1 MKLCIFSDT
10 HLNVSRQAHTT
21 AESSKKLNDRLYEQ
35 AINCLSMEH
44 ENVIVGDLFDKT
56 FNPEWAIIQG
66 INIANQALVLAGN
79 HDETNREGTKC
90 SLEVVHASGG
100 QVVRQ
105 LRMGHPHVKVI
116 GDMILVPH
124 HATQELFDQALEEA
138 IKISME
144 LRGYRYLFVHCN
156 RGEAIGDKSD
166 STLYLSDEQEDKL
179 LGYFNRIFYGHE
191 HKAAT
196 HKGDKVVVCG
206 NTFPTSFGDIGTKYR
221 YFLDTDTDV
230 MTSEVI
236 WDVETGFLE
245 VTIGEELPT
254 MDSAEF
260 VLIKGSAT
268 RKETAEMI
276 EQCWK
281 AYPQALA
288 VRSIVSYP
296 EEVVTKAKASE
307 PVNLLAAIEADL
319 EGSEMLELFLELKH
333 AAD

>member
-35 AINCLSMEH
+35 ATNCLSMAH
-44 ENVIVGDLFDKT
+44 DNVIVGDLFDKT

-66 INIANQALVLAGN
+66 IRIAKQAFVLAGN

-100 QVVRQ
+100 QVIRQ
-105 LRMGHPHVKVI
+105 LRMGYPHVKVI
-116 GDMILVPH
+116 GDLVFVPH

-138 IKISME
+138 VKMSKE
-144 LRGYRYLFVHCN
+144 LRGNRYLFVHCN

-166 STLYLSDEQEDKL
+166 STLYISDEQEDKL
-179 LGYFNRIFYGHE
+179 LGYFQRVFYGHE

-196 HKGDKVVVCG
+196 HKGGKVVVCG

-230 MTSEVI
+230 MTSQII
-236 WDVETGFLE
+236 WDVDTHYVE
-245 VTIGEELPT
+245 VTIGETLPVAKE
-254 MDSAEF
+254 AEF

-296 EEVVTKAKASE
+296 DEVVTKAKASE
-307 PVNLLAAIEADL
+307 PVNLLSAIESDL

>member
-44 ENVIVGDLFDKT
+44 ENVVVGDLFDKT

-66 INIANQALVLAGN
+66 IRIAKQAFVLAGN

-105 LRMGHPHVKVI
+105 LRMGYPHAMVI

-138 IKISME
+138 VKMSME

-166 STLYLSDEQEDKL
+166 STLYLSDEQEDTL

-191 HKAAT
+191 HKAGT
-196 HKGDKVVVCG
+196 YKGGKVVVCG

-236 WDVETGFLE
+236 WDADTHFVEF
-245 VTIGEELPT
+245 TIGETLPAAE
-254 MDSAEF
+254 DAEF

-281 AYPQALA
+281 AYPHALA

-296 EEVVTKAKASE
+296 EEVVTKAKSSE
-307 PVNLLAAIEADL
+307 PVNLLATIEADL

>member
-21 AESSKKLNDRLYEQ
+21 TESSKKLNARLYEQ
-35 AINCLSMEH
+35 AINCLSLEH

-66 INIANQALVLAGN
+66 IRIAKQAFVLAGN
-79 HDETNREGTKC
+79 HDETNREGTRC
-90 SLEVVHASGG
+90 SLEVVQASGG
-100 QVVRQ
+100 QVIRQ

-116 GDMILVPH
+116 GDLVFVPH
-124 HATQELFDQALEEA
+124 HATQELFDLALEEA
-138 IKISME
+138 VKVSME

-166 STLYLSDEQEDKL
+166 STLYISDEQEDKL
-179 LGYFNRIFYGHE
+179 LDYFNRIFYGHE

-196 HKGDKVVVCG
+196 HKGGKVVVCG

-221 YFLDTDTDV
+221 YFLDTETDV
-230 MTSEVI
+230 LTSEVI
-236 WDVETGFLE
+236 WDVETGFAE

-254 MDSAEF
+254 LDSAEF
-260 VLIKGSAT
+260 VLIKGSST

-276 EQCWK
+276 EECWK

-296 EEVVTKAKASE
+296 DEVVTKAKASE
-307 PVNLLAAIEADL
+307 PVNLLSAIEADL
-319 EGSEMLELFLELKH
+319 EGSEMLDLFLELKH

>member
-21 AESSKKLNDRLYEQ
+21 AESSKRLNERLFEQ
-35 AINCLSMEH
+35 AVKCLSMEH
-44 ENVIVGDLFDKT
+44 DNVIVGDLFDKT

-66 INIANQALVLAGN
+66 ISIAKRAVVLAGN
-79 HDETNREGTKC
+79 HDETNREGTRC

-100 QVVRQ
+100 HVIRQ
-105 LRMGHPHVKVI
+105 LRMGYPHVTGVGNI
-116 GDMILVPH
+116 VLVPH

-138 IKISME
+138 VKMSAEIE
-144 LRGYRYLFVHCN
+144 GNRYLFVHCN

-166 STLYLSDEQEDKL
+166 STLYISDEQEDKL

-191 HKAAT
+191 HKAGT
-196 HKGDKVVVCG
+196 YKKGKVVVCG

-221 YFLDTDTDV
+221 YFLDTDTDEL
-230 MTSEVI
+230 TSEVI
-236 WDVETGFLE
+236 WDVETGFIE

-254 MDSAEF
+254 KDSAEF

-276 EQCWK
+276 EECWK
-281 AYPQALA
+281 VYPQALA

-296 EEVVTKAKASE
+296 EEVVTKAKATE

>member
-21 AESSKKLNDRLYEQ
+21 SESSKKLNDRLYEQ
-35 AINCLSMEH
+35 AVNCLSSEH
-44 ENVIVGDLFDKT
+44 ENVVVGDLFDKT

-66 INIANQALVLAGN
+66 IHIAKQAFVLAGN

-90 SLEVVHASGG
+90 SLEVVHASVG
-100 QVVRQ
+100 QVIRQ
-105 LRMGHPHVKVI
+105 LRMGYPHVKVI
-116 GDMILVPH
+116 GDMVLVPH

-138 IKISME
+138 VKMSLE
-144 LRGYRYLFVHCN
+144 LKGYRYLFVHCN

-166 STLYLSDEQEDKL
+166 STLYISDEQEDKL

-196 HKGDKVVVCG
+196 HKGGKVVVCG

-221 YFLDTDTDV
+221 YFLDTDSDV

-236 WDVETGFLE
+236 WDVETGFTE

-276 EQCWK
+276 EQCWS

-307 PVNLLAAIEADL
+307 PVNLLSAIEADL

>member
-35 AINCLSMEH
+35 AVNCLSSEH

-66 INIANQALVLAGN
+66 ISIAKRALVLAGN

-100 QVVRQ
+100 QVLRQ
-105 LRMGHPHVKVI
+105 LKMGHPHVIII
-116 GDMILVPH
+116 GEMVLVPH
-124 HATQELFDQALEEA
+124 HSTQELFDSALEEA
-138 IKISME
+138 VKLSME
-144 LRGYRYLFVHCN
+144 QQGYRYLFVHCN

-166 STLYLSDEQEDKL
+166 STLYISDEQEDEL

-196 HKGDKVVVCG
+196 HKGGKVVVCG

-236 WDVETGFLE
+236 WDVETGFIE

-276 EQCWK
+276 EQCWNT
-281 AYPQALA
+281 YPQAIA

-296 EEVVTKAKASE
+296 EEIVTKAKASE